1 LIKFRIRNRARIW
14 MNLVASGAF
23 IALAIYGWD
32 LPVETAIA
40 FLVICIVFLLAIVAL
55 GIVAGWLLRK
65 LRQLRGADEDSWGNT
80 GGRE

>member
-1 LIKFRIRNRARIW
+1 MIKFRIRNRARIW

-65 LRQLRGADEDSWGNT
+65 LRQLRGADDDSWGNT
-80 GGRE
+80 DGRE

>member
-1 LIKFRIRNRARIW
+1 MIKFRIRNRARIW

-80 GGRE
+80 DGRE

>member
-65 LRQLRGADEDSWGNT
+65 LRQLRGADDDSWGNT
-80 GGRE
+80 DGRE